1 MSLPSG
7 TYWPA
12 EYLVYDAGNEPGH
25 FKVYGLPLDDPETIA
40 ANDALWSTL
49 KTKLDVLQLGAPARA
64 SYLGEQIVA
73 WTQPTNGA
81 AREIKLLVQYQD
93 NTNGQKL
100 SCTVP
105 TLDPTIPVYVEN
117 INAKDVVRVDTP
129 AAITQFITAFEA
141 FVVNP
146 QTGNSVTVIGLKV
159 VGRNI

>member
-25 FKVYGLPLDDPETIA
+25 FRVYGLPLDDPDTIA
-40 ANDALWSTL
+40 ANDTKWSEL
-49 KTKLDVLQLGAPARA
+49 KTAMDALQLGAPARA

-93 NTNGQKL
+93 NTTGQKL
-100 SCTVP
+100 TCTVP
-105 TLDPTIPVYVEN
+105 TLDPTIPVYVLN
-117 INAKDVVRVDTP
+117 TNAKDVVRVDTP
-129 AAITQFITAFEA
+129 AAITTFITKFQA

-146 QTGNSVTVIGLKV
+146 VTGNPVTVIGLKV